1 MKMMKFSLVT
11 LVLSQSSD
19 TNKEL
24 QEKLDELASQEGN
37 GADFGDFDFGAA
49 DSSEIGAVGGSV
61 GGDEAET
68 VSVNEAE
75 TGGDPQP
82 ENEVETVETSPSSTA
97 SSDEPSETVSCGAH
111 ETATCADCVSGACDN
126 KADDNQCHE
135 SAWCNG
141 DCVWESDACKAS
153 TTKGKSCGQ
162 HQAASCESCPP
173 SGVDDKSRFC
183 NGDCTWDEEDNSC
196 KDKN

>member
-1 MKMMKFSLVT
+1 MMKMMKLSLVT
-11 LVLSQSSD
+11 LVLSQAPSEED
-19 TNKEL
+19 INKGLKEL
-24 QEKLDELASQEGN
+24 AEQDVETIDWG
-37 GADFGDFDFGAA
+37 FGDDEDKA
-49 DSSEIGAVGGSV
+49 EIG
-61 GGDEAET
+61 GDQ
-68 VSVNEAE
+68 AE
-75 TGGDPQP
+75 TGGDQ
-82 ENEVETVETSPSSTA
+82 NEVKTDEISTSSPVSQE
-97 SSDEPSETVSCGAH
+97 EPSGETVSCGAH

-126 KADDNQCHE
+126 KADDNQCHV

-141 DCVWESDACKAS
+141 DCVWETDGCVAS